1 MYNEFYNLK
10 EKPFNLSPSPRF
22 LYLGESHGEAL
33 NMLKYGVMERKGFIL
48 LTGEI
53 GTGKTTMIQ
62 ALLSTLDD
70 SVLCIHLS
78 NPLLSTEEFM
88 DYLAFSTFNTK
99 VHFRSKADFLFEF
112 GQFLGECLR
121 NQTNVILIIDE
132 AQKLSFEVLEEIRL
146 LSNMETGDEKL
157 INIFLVGQ
165 PELNE
170 KLRQPRCMAL
180 LQRISMR
187 YHIRPLD
194 LEETRAY
201 IATRLRIAGA
211 SKGDEVF
218 SKSAVKAIHQHAHG
232 YPRVINILADNAL
245 LLGYSRG
252 TKPITPAMV
261 QECYDDM
268 SLKDSLPMGRQ
279 AMAEPHEPETRVRTR
294 SSVWMWAV
302 VLCFFGALVAFGMTQ
317 TGRSKLS
324 KLFGLK
330 PPSQQISSG
339 EVVVGK
345 VPADDGELE
354 EIVISAPAE
363 QTDEPALPILE
374 TEPQEAQSTEI
385 EQPERPTEDITPLQE
400 EQSEFS
406 ANLNVQEGA
415 ICREIYDRRPLVSGT
430 SFTASVGKLYCFT
443 KIAGAQG
450 PSEITHVWYFGNTQM
465 ARVTLPVKS
474 FDWRTYSSK
483 TIRPQD
489 IGDWHV
495 DVLGPRGIVLWSV
508 DFKITQQEEQID

>member
-1 MYNEFYNLK
+1 MYTEFYNLK
-10 EKPFNLSPSPRF
+10 EKPFNLTPSPRF

-78 NPLLSTEEFM
+78 NPLLSPGEFM
-88 DYLAFSTFNTK
+88 EYLAFSAFNRR
-99 VHFRSKADFLFEF
+99 VHFRSKADFLVEF
-112 GQFLGECLR
+112 DEFLGECLR

-170 KLRQPRCMAL
+170 KLRQPQSMAL

-187 YHIRPLD
+187 YHIKPLD

-201 IATRLRIAGA
+201 IATRLRVAGA
-211 SKGDEVF
+211 PPGHEVF
-218 SKSAVKAIHQHAHG
+218 SNAAVKAIHQYAHG

-252 TKPITPAMV
+252 TKPVTPTMV
-261 QECYDDM
+261 QKCYEDM
-268 SLKDSLPMGRQ
+268 SLESSLPKDRQ
-279 AMAEPHEPETRVRTR
+279 AMAEPREPETRERAR
-294 SSVWMWAV
+294 GSFWMWAAA
-302 VLCFFGALVAFGMTQ
+302 LCFIGALVAFGMTQ
-317 TGRSKLS
+317 TGRSNLRQ
-324 KLFGLK
+324 LFGLK
-330 PPSQQISSG
+330 PPDRQISSG
-339 EVVVGK
+339 EVVIGK
-345 VPADDGELE
+345 VPAEKGERVGTGGL
-354 EIVISAPAE
+354 APAE
-363 QTDEPALPILE
+363 QTDEHALPILE
-374 TEPQEAQSTEI
+374 TEPREAQSAEI
-385 EQPERPTEDITPLQE
+385 EQPGRPTEDITPLQE
-400 EQSEFS
+400 EQTSFYADLS
-406 ANLNVQEGA
+406 VQEGA
-415 ICREIYDRRPLVSGT
+415 ICREIYRRRPLVSGT
-430 SFTASVGKLYCFT
+430 SFNASVGKLYCFT
-443 KIAGAQG
+443 KIVGAQG
-450 PSEITHVWYFGNTQM
+450 PSEITHAWYFGNSQV
-465 ARVTLPVKS
+465 ARINLPVKS
-474 FDWRTYSSK
+474 GNWRTYSSK
-483 TIRPQD
+483 AIRPQD

-495 DVLGPRGIVLWSV
+495 DVLGPKGAVLWSV
-508 DFKITQQEEQID
+508 QFKITQ

>member
-1 MYNEFYNLK
+1 MYAEFYNLK
-10 EKPFNLSPSPRF
+10 EKPFNLTPSPRF

-53 GTGKTTMIQ
+53 GTGKTTLIQ

-78 NPLLSTEEFM
+78 NPLLSPGEFM
-88 DYLAFSTFNTK
+88 DYLACSAFNRK
-99 VHFRSKADFLFEF
+99 VHFRSKADFLVEFEE
-112 GQFLGECLR
+112 FLGECLR

-146 LSNMETGDEKL
+146 FSNMETGDEKL

-187 YHIRPLD
+187 YHIKPLD
-194 LEETRAY
+194 LEETRDY
-201 IATRLRIAGA
+201 MATRLRVAGA
-211 SKGDEVF
+211 PKGDEVF
-218 SKSAVKAIHQHAHG
+218 SKSAVKAIHQYAHG

-252 TKPITPAMV
+252 IKPITPIVV
-261 QECYDDM
+261 QKCYEDM
-268 SLKDSLPMGRQ
+268 SLESSLPTGRL
-279 AMAEPHEPETRVRTR
+279 AKPEPHEPETRERTR
-294 SSVWMWAV
+294 AGFWIWAV
-302 VLCFFGALVAFGMTQ
+302 ALCLVGALVAFGMTQ
-317 TGRSKLS
+317 TGQSKLWQ
-324 KLFGLK
+324 LFGLK
-330 PPSQQISSG
+330 PPTRQISPG

-345 VPADDGELE
+345 VPAE
-354 EIVISAPAE
+354 EEEHVETGVSAPAE
-363 QTDEPALPILE
+363 QTDEYALAKV
-374 TEPQEAQSTEI
+374 EAVAKEAESTEI
-385 EQPERPTEDITPLQE
+385 QQPGEPTEHIAPLQE
-400 EQSEFS
+400 EQSDFYADLS
-406 ANLNVQEGA
+406 VQEGA
-415 ICREIYDRRPLVSGT
+415 ICREIYSRRPLVSGT
-430 SFTASVGKLYCFT
+430 SFKASVGKLYCFT
-443 KIAGAQG
+443 KIVGARVS
-450 PSEITHVWYFGNTQM
+450 SEITHVWYFGNTQV
-465 ARVTLPVKS
+465 ARVNLPVKS

-483 TIRPQD
+483 TMRPQD

-495 DVLGPRGIVLWSV
+495 DVLGPRGTVLWSV
-508 DFKITQQEEQID
+508 EFKITQQEERLD